1 MGWISGLE
9 TAAAGMGN
17 MAADPFESLL
27 QEGGQGCSWYMPSF
41 AAGDPNTLFFNPPL
55 ESSSP
60 PNSHLFFALGTQ
72 NPFLDNHFLTTGT
85 GISSGGFADFNPH
98 SGSSLGF
105 NHRSSKLLKPLDN
118 SGTSMGAQPTL
129 FQKRAA
135 AAAAPLRR
143 RRNNICT
150 GGSADDKKPAPETN
164 GDEAMEYWN
173 ASDDELVHKEIEADE
188 NNHNGGGGMSTAVTG
203 GGKKNKKKGLPA
215 KNLMAERRR
224 RKKLNDR
231 LYMLRSVVPKISK
244 MDRASILG
252 DAIEYLKELLQ
263 KINDLQN
270 ELDSVPSSSSSAV
283 ATSFYPVTPTA
294 TATSSLTSCHIKQE
308 ISQTPL
314 SSPTAQPTRVEVG
327 VRDGR
332 SVNIHMLCSR
342 KPAGL
347 LLSTMR
353 ALDRLG
359 LDVQQAVISC
369 FNGFSMDIFRAEV
382 YICINT

>member
-1 MGWISGLE
+1 
-9 TAAAGMGN
+9 

-27 QEGGQGCSWYMPSF
+27 REGGQGCSWYMPSF
-41 AAGDPNTLFFNPPL
+41 AAGDPNTL
-55 ESSSP
+55 SSSP

-105 NHRSSKLLKPLDN
+105 NHRPSKLLKPLDN

-135 AAAAPLRR
+135 AAAAPPLRR

-188 NNHNGGGGMSTAVTG
+188 NNHNGGGGMSTAVPG

-244 MDRASILG
+244 
-252 DAIEYLKELLQ
+252 
-263 KINDLQN
+263 
-270 ELDSVPSSSSSAV
+270 
-283 ATSFYPVTPTA
+283 
-294 TATSSLTSCHIKQE
+294 
-308 ISQTPL
+308 
-314 SSPTAQPTRVEVG
+314 VEVG

-369 FNGFSMDIFRAEV
+369 FNGFSMDIFRAEQ
-382 YICINT
+382 YIEGDINPEQIKAILLDSAAALPSGML